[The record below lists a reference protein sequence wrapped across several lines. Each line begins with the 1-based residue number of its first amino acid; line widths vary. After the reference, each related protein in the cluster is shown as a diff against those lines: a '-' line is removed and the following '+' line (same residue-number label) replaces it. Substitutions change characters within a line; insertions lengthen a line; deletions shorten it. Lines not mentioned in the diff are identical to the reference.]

1 MVVAHTAVGDEQMV
15 ALKRSLMPTDG
26 SKRWNHVPN
35 ATSVYEDAAS
45 SRTYAVEGMIQS
57 TFVGGNCSQA

>member
-1 MVVAHTAVGDEQMV
+1 MAHTAVGDEQIV
-15 ALKRSLMPTDG
+15 ALKQSLMPTDG
-26 SKRWNHVPN
+26 SKQWNHVPN
-35 ATSVYEDAAS
+35 VTTVYEDTTS